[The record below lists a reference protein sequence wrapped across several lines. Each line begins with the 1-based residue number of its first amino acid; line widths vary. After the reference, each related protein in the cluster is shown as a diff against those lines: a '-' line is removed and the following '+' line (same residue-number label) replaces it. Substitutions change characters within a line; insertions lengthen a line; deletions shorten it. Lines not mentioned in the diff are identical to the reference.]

1 MPVSVPSLAALSDQ
15 ALSGCCPC
23 GSVCLCSS
31 QCSAQGHGTTG
42 AACPTALLW
51 LHTLPLWVPSLLH
64 SLGQA
69 STVGFSVQ
77 TCLDSIRGGRGVSL
91 SPQLAK
97 VGQMSLF
104 HQQLSIATDP
114 LAWDTQFQLS
124 CLKSGRAITP
134 PAASGPSAGSFA
146 PHPIPSVSEGS
157 GVGFGRLLTQSAQEQ
172 FQAAGLCFCQD
183 ILSLSG
189 QEGWCGQCPPCLQDR
204 GAQVPIT
211 LPRNKG
217 QLLYLCILQVTAL
230 TQQGQMFS
238 FLCAMGVGPAQQ
250 STCGWHLWMGKRL
263 CCLQRAETGWFQGWE
278 KLFSSRTAGVNGGR

>member
-1 MPVSVPSLAALSDQ
+1 MLLLTPGVTHNTGGRCLQPLSRPQAVTLPVPVPSLAALSDQ

-124 CLKSGRAITP
+124 CLKSGRVITP

-146 PHPIPSVSEGS
+146 PHPVPSVSEGS

-189 QEGWCGQCPPCLQDR
+189 QEGWCGQCPPCRTEEHRYQSHCPEIRDNSYICASCR
-204 GAQVPIT
+204 S
-211 LPRNKG
+211 
-217 QLLYLCILQVTAL
+217 LL
-230 TQQGQMFS
+230 
-238 FLCAMGVGPAQQ
+238 
-250 STCGWHLWMGKRL
+250 
-263 CCLQRAETGWFQGWE
+263 
-278 KLFSSRTAGVNGGR
+278 